1 MENDEFELQEYSNL
15 FKAYELAENFVLK
28 NYLHNLSEH
37 QIVPIERSI
46 VNNMDL
52 QEMVRLYKIEQLTYK
67 KDDNISLKLSALY
80 NSIASSGA
88 SIIVI
93 LDSKGTTTG
102 NVDFYI
108 GVRNNFGR
116 QALATSMDVLK
127 RSLQGNFIGSS
138 FHEIKDSKL
147 SELVND
153 IFLEE
158 SNNVPIITS
167 VSGAARIEKDEK
179 KIENKGI
186 ENFIEA
192 MRGIP
197 YTAIFIADALSTDEI
212 IRMRNGY
219 EDLYT
224 SLVPL
229 SKKQLSYNRSNSESM
244 NVNISKSITESI
256 TTGVSYSQSHT
267 DSTNHVKGYSSSK
280 GKNVGLSFM
289 LSAGSNNSKS
299 ESINEG
305 KVNSDTQQKG
315 INEGNM
321 KGVQEQKGHGKVEGY
336 SEGYNLQIEVSNKK
350 AVDLLDRIDKQLHRI
365 NDRENA
371 GIFNCCAYFI
381 AGDKQ
386 DSIVAANTYKS
397 LILGDS
403 VENEASVINVWD
415 NNIEKRNMLKK
426 YLKRMVHPC
435 FEIVSN
441 EKSPIINTNG
451 SLVNGTELAVNIGFP
466 LVSVPGVEITEHVPF
481 GRNTMNY
488 NDSLSIELGTM
499 YYMGYTDIQSKVKL
513 NLNSLA
519 SHTFVTGSTGAGKTN
534 VVCNMIKELKERKIK
549 FLIVEPAKGEYK
561 NVFGNMDDVYVY
573 GTNPFETDLLRIN
586 PFRFPIGIHILE
598 HIERLTE
605 IFNACWPMYAAMPAV
620 LKESIERAYIQA
632 GWDLNTSTNKYS
644 KEGIDLFPEFEDVL
658 REVRYVIRNSEFSD
672 DNQGDYIGA
681 LCTRIRSLTNGIYKQ
696 MFVNADIDDRSL
708 FDKNVIIDLSRVFS
722 SEIKSLIMG
731 LLIMKLQEYRISNQV
746 GFNDDLKHVTVLEEA
761 HNLLRRTSFEQSS
774 ENSNLMGKSVE
785 MISNAIAEMRSYGEG
800 FIVADQAPGLL
811 DLSVIRNTNTK
822 IILRLPEA
830 GDRELVGKAISLND
844 EQIVELAKLDTGI
857 AAIYHN
863 NWKSAVLCKVNYS
876 ESNREKFKFERN
888 RTIYKSNLKNQIL
901 EWLFDGQNNKLSESN
916 IEKEICAS
924 DFKTETKICLL
935 KLINASRKQQLDILF
950 EKIICNEFFIE
961 FQKAF
966 EDANIFLDE
975 IDTWYQEIKDEILN
989 NNDFLES
996 EHIINK
1002 IIVVLTK
1009 CIAERSNDKN
1019 LEDLLIR
1026 LIDYLEGKDGELNDA

>member
-15 FKAYELAENFVLK
+15 FSAYELAENFVLK
-28 NYLHNLSEH
+28 SYLHNLSRHE
-37 QIVPIERSI
+37 IVPIEHSI
-46 VNNMDL
+46 SNNMDL
-52 QEMVRLYKIEQLTYK
+52 EATVRLYKLEQLTYK

-80 NSIASSGA
+80 NAIASSGG
-88 SIIVI
+88 SVIVI
-93 LDSKGTTTG
+93 IDSKGITTD
-102 NVDFYI
+102 NIDFYI
-108 GVRNNFGR
+108 GVRNSLGR
-116 QALATSMDVLK
+116 QSLTTSMDVLK
-127 RSLQGNFIGSS
+127 RSIQGNFIGSS
-138 FHEIKDSKL
+138 FYEIKDGKL

-153 IFLEE
+153 IFLE
-158 SNNVPIITS
+158 STNNVPIITS

-179 KIENKGI
+179 KINNKGI

-192 MRGIP
+192 MHGIP
-197 YTAIFIADALSTDEI
+197 YTAIFIADSLQANEI
-212 IRMRNGY
+212 VGIRNSY

-229 SKKQLSYNRSNSESM
+229 SKKQFSYNRSNSESM

-256 TTGVSYSQSHT
+256 TKGVSYSQSHT
-267 DSTNHVKGYSSSK
+267 DSTNHVKGYSNSN

-305 KVNSDTQQKG
+305 QAKSDTNQKS

-321 KGVQEQKGHGKVEGY
+321 KGTQEQTGYGKVEGY
-336 SEGYNLQIEVSNKK
+336 TKGYNMQIEVSNKK
-350 AVDLLDRIDKQLHRI
+350 AVDLLDRIDKQLNRI
-365 NDRENA
+365 NERENA

-381 AGDKQ
+381 SGDKQ

-403 VENEASVINVWD
+403 VENEVSVVNVWD
-415 NNIEKRNMLKK
+415 DNIEKRNMLKN
-426 YLKRMVHPC
+426 YLKKMVHPC
-435 FEIVSN
+435 FRIGNNLKIS
-441 EKSPIINTNG
+441 IINTSG
-451 SLVNGTELAVNIGFP
+451 SLVNGNELAVNIGIP
-466 LVSVPGVEITEHVPF
+466 LVSVPGLEVTERVPF
-481 GRNTMNY
+481 GRNTENY
-488 NDSLSIELGTM
+488 NDTLSIEIGKM
-499 YYMGYTDIQSKVKL
+499 HYMGYTDVQSKVKL

-519 SHTFVTGSTGAGKTN
+519 SHTFVTGSTGTGKTN
-534 VVCNMIKELKERKIK
+534 VVCNMIKELMKRKIK
-549 FLIVEPAKGEYK
+549 FLIIEPAKGEYK
-561 NVFGNMDDVYVY
+561 NVFGNMDDVHVY

-586 PFRFPIGIHILE
+586 PFRFPRGIHILE

-632 GWDLNTSTNKYS
+632 GWDLNTSTNRYS
-644 KEGIDLFPEFEDVL
+644 KEGRDLFPEFEDVL

-696 MFVNADIDDRSL
+696 MFINSDIDDRFL
-708 FDKNVIIDLSRVFS
+708 FDENVIIDLSRVFS

-746 GFNDDLKHVTVLEEA
+746 GFNDNLKHVTVLEEA

-830 GDRELVGKAISLND
+830 SDRELVGKAISLDD

-857 AAIYHN
+857 AAIYQN
-863 NWKSAVLCKVNYS
+863 NWKSAVLCNVNYV
-876 ESNREKFKFERN
+876 ESDIKRFKFKKD
-888 RTIYKSNLKNQIL
+888 RTIYKADFKNQIL
-901 EWLFDGQNNKLSESN
+901 EWLFDNQNNKLSESN
-916 IEKEICAS
+916 IEKEIYAS

-935 KLINASRKQQLDILF
+935 KLINASRKQQKGILF
-950 EKIICNEFFIE
+950 EKIICNEFFFE

-966 EDANIFLDE
+966 EDAKIFLGD
-975 IDTWYQEIKDEILN
+975 IDTWYKEIKDEIEN

-996 EHIINK
+996 EYVISK

-1009 CIAERSNDKN
+1009 CMAEKSNDEN
-1019 LEDLLIR
+1019 LDDLLIH
-1026 LIDYLEGKDGELNDA
+1026 LIDYLEGNEGELNYV